1 MCEEKDYTYFPSVMV
16 GGGPG
21 DYLVRAPVSSSKEFE
36 FAVVAIAQTQSK
48 FMTIQASGVGP
59 PKPLDGTQASTYND
73 TSFVPAMV
81 FTLQS
86 NTSTAFPNIF
96 YDRITNPDGIVYIRI
111 DGGNPGVAYVTIKFR
126 VKILRVIPAPF
137 QTVHPDMVAAMHK
150 EREMRIQQSVLSRE
164 GELLTYGHEPGPA
177 GGIITPDDFTGDSA
191 TGLRT
196 GISNYQ
202 RKRHESSCK
211 A

>member
-1 MCEEKDYTYFPSVMV
+1 MCESEDYQYFPCVMV

-21 DYLVRAPVSSSKEFE
+21 DYLVRCPVSSSKEFE
-36 FAVVAIAQTQSK
+36 FAVVAIGNTQAK
-48 FMTIQASGVGP
+48 FMTVQVSGVGP

-81 FTLQS
+81 FTLQTNNAS
-86 NTSTAFPNIF
+86 AFPNVF
-96 YDRITNPDGIVYIRI
+96 YDRITNADGIVYIRI

-137 QTVHPDMVAAMHK
+137 QTVHPDAMAAMHK
-150 EREMRIQQSVLSRE
+150 EREIRIQQSVLQRE
-164 GELLTYGHEPGPA
+164 GELVTYGKQPGPA
-177 GGIITPDDFTGDSA
+177 GTIITPDDFTGDSA

-196 GISNYQ
+196 GVSNYQ
-202 RKRHESSCK
+202 RKRRESVSQT
-211 A
+211 